1 MTRDKVI
8 VASEGLKKYHDYH
21 LTTCHSALLKVV
33 VCLTIITSVQAVLAA
48 DTGTLKGKVS
58 CARVKHSGDTIIYIE
73 KVNGTFIPPEQ
84 HAVMDQQNLVFV
96 PHVLPIMVGTS
107 VDFPNSDVVR
117 HNVFSPPG
125 SSNPFNLGT
134 YDVGVTK
141 TVSFPNAGEV
151 PLLCNVHAEMSA
163 FVVVL
168 ENPYFTI
175 TDKTGA
181 YTIENVP
188 PGKYTLTTWHEKLRS
203 QPQEVNVEA
212 EKTVEVNFALKQK
225 R

>member
-1 MTRDKVI
+1 MPCF
-8 VASEGLKKYHDYH
+8 SP
-21 LTTCHSALLKVV
+21 LTAKTTLMKVV
-33 VCLTIITSVQAVLAA
+33 ICLSIITSITSVQAVLAA
-48 DTGTLKGKVS
+48 DTGAINGRVS
-58 CARVKHSGDTIIYIE
+58 CARVKHSGDTIVYIE
-73 KVNGTFIPPEQ
+73 KVNGPFIPPEQ

-96 PHVLPIMVGTS
+96 PHVLPILVGTS
-107 VDFPNSDVVR
+107 VDFPNSDMVR

-141 TVSFPNAGEV
+141 TVTFPKVGEV

-163 FVVVL
+163 FIVVL
-168 ENPYFTI
+168 ENPYFAI

-188 PGKYTLTTWHEKLRS
+188 PGKYTLTTWHEKLKPQS
-203 QPQEVNVEA
+203 QEVTTVVG
-212 EKTVEVNFALKQK
+212 KTVETNFALNQK

>member
-1 MTRDKVI
+1 MKFSSFYQKSGSLNQIDWWGEKQVRRHYFSPLT
-8 VASEGLKKYHDYH
+8 LK
-21 LTTCHSALLKVV
+21 TTLMRVV
-33 VCLTIITSVQAVLAA
+33 VCLSIITSVQAVFAA
-48 DTGTLKGKVS
+48 DTGTINGKVS
-58 CARVKHSGDTIIYIE
+58 CARVKHSGDTIRYIE
-73 KVNGTFIPPEQ
+73 KVSGTFVPPEQ
-84 HAVMDQQNLVFV
+84 HGVMDQQNLVFV

-134 YDVGVTK
+134 YDAGVMK
-141 TVSFPNAGEV
+141 TVSFPNVGEV

-168 ENPYFTI
+168 ENPYFAI

-181 YTIENVP
+181 YTIENIP
-188 PGKYTLTTWHEKLRS
+188 PGEYILTTWHEKLKPQS
-203 QPQEVNVEA
+203 QGV
-212 EKTVEVNFALKQK
+212 TVEDMI
-225 R
+225 